1 MTSDSALDPQQQRNL
16 AVIERVFAAVGAG
29 DADAQVD
36 NYTDDV
42 VLEFPFTD
50 PPTIVEGRDAVHERL
65 TNAFKVFR
73 FTLTTTAV
81 LPTSDPDTIVVEF
94 TGSGTY
100 LPNDAPYSNRYI
112 AVFGFR
118 DGRVCRQREYFDPT
132 QAAKS
137 ANA

>member
-1 MTSDSALDPQQQRNL
+1 MAESALDDHRQRNL
-16 AVIERVFAAVGAG
+16 DTVLRVFAAVSAG
-29 DADAQVD
+29 DADAQVA
-36 NYTDDV
+36 NYTEDI

-50 PPTIVEGRDAVHERL
+50 PPTVVTGRDAVHERL
-65 TNAFKVFR
+65 RAAFSVFR
-73 FTLTTTAV
+73 FSLEV
-81 LPTSDPDTIVVEF
+81 TSVHPGLDADELIVEF
-94 TGSGTY
+94 SGAGTY
-100 LPNDAPYSNRYI
+100 LPNGSPYANRYI

>member
-1 MTSDSALDPQQQRNL
+1 MAEPALDDLRRRNL
-16 AVIERVFAAVGAG
+16 EAVQRVFAAVGAG
-29 DADAQVD
+29 DATAQVA
-36 NYTDDV
+36 NYAEDIS
-42 VLEFPFTD
+42 LEFPFTD
-50 PPTIVEGRDAVHERL
+50 PPTVVMGRAAVLERL

-73 FTLTTTAV
+73 FELSITDLHHC
-81 LPTSDPDTIVVEF
+81 LDPDELIVEF

-100 LPNDAPYSNRYI
+100 LPNDAPYENRYI

-118 DGRVCRQREYFDPT
+118 DGLICRQREYFDPT